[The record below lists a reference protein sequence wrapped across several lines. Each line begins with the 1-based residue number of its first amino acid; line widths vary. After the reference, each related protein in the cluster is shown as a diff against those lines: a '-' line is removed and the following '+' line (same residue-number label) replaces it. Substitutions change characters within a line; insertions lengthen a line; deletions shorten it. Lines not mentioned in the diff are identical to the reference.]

1 MKESLLAYFEGERN
15 GGLVLASVGV
25 CGVVFA
31 GVLSMERWNLRTF
44 AIALAVIALLELGL
58 GVGLYVKTGPQ
69 LAGLVD
75 KLASEPAS
83 FYASEAARMAKV
95 QRNFVWLEVLWV
107 LLALGAGLLAV
118 FKKTHPTPLG
128 IGMALA
134 MHATVF
140 LAFDLVAERRGAL
153 YYAALQEP
161 GKPAKVI
168 KRNPYDD

>member
-15 GGLVLASVGV
+15 GGLVLTAVGV
-25 CGVVFA
+25 CGLVFA
-31 GVLSMERWNLRTF
+31 GVLSMERWNLRAF
-44 AIALAVIALLELGL
+44 AIALGVLALLELGL
-58 GVGLYVKTGPQ
+58 GLGLYVKTGPQ
-69 LAGLVD
+69 VAGLLERLV
-75 KLASEPAS
+75 SEPAA
-83 FYASEAARMAKV
+83 FYASEASRMAKV
-95 QRNFVWLEVLWV
+95 QRNFVWLEGLWV
-107 LLALGAGLLAV
+107 LLTLGAGLLAV
-118 FKKTHPTPLG
+118 FKKTSPTPFG

-134 MHATVF
+134 LHATVF